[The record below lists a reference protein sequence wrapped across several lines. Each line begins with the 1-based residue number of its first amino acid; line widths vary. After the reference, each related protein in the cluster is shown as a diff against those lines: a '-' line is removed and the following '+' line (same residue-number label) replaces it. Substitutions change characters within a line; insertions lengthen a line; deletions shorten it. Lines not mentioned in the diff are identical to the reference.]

1 MTDHPRRVTR
11 ALLSV
16 SDKSGLIEFARA
28 LASHGVDLISTGGTA
43 KAIAAAGLKVR
54 DVSELTGFPEMMDG
68 RVKTLHPKVHGG
80 LLAIRD
86 NAEHAKAMEAHG
98 IAPIDLLVVNL
109 YPFEATVDKGAG
121 FEECIENIDIGGP
134 AMIRAAAKNHDD
146 VAVVVE
152 AQDYQAVLDELAANQ
167 GATTLSLRRRLAAK
181 AYART
186 AAYDAAISNWFARE
200 LKTEAPDFR
209 AFGGRLIQA
218 LRYGEN
224 PHQTAAFYRTPDK
237 RPGVAT
243 ARQLQGRELSY
254 NNINDT
260 DAAYECIAEFD
271 ASRTA
276 ACVIVK
282 HANPCGVAEGADLLS
297 AYRRALAC
305 DSTSAYGGIVA
316 LNRTLDAEAARAIT
330 EIFTEVIIAPD
341 ATEEAITIVAA
352 RRNLRLLLAGGL
364 PDPRAAGLT
373 AKTVAGGLL
382 VQSRDNAV
390 VDDMTLNVVT
400 RRAPDDREL
409 RDLKFAFRVAK
420 HVKSNTIIY
429 ARDLATVGIGAGQMS
444 RVDFGAHR
452 RAQGARCGR
461 RVEACR
467 AVDQGLRRGIRRVLP
482 VRGRHA
488 GLHRSRR
495 HRGRSARRFGA
506 RRGSHQGRRRPWHR
520 HGVHRRAA
528 FPALSSPS
536 FLGVRPARREAT
548 ASTVRTDA
556 GPAPSGT
563 TSDGQLHIGK

>member
-11 ALLSV
+11 VLLSV

-28 LASHGVDLISTGGTA
+28 LADHGIELVSTGGTA

-86 NAEHAKAMEAHG
+86 NAEHAQAMKAHG

-109 YPFEATVDKGAG
+109 YPFEATVDNGAG

-152 AQDYQAVLDELAANQ
+152 PQDYRAVLDELTANR

-186 AAYDAAISNWFARE
+186 AAYDAAISNWFATE
-200 LKTEAPDFR
+200 LKTGAPDFR
-209 AFGGRLIQA
+209 AFGGRLIQP

-224 PHQTAAFYRTPDK
+224 PHQTAAFYRTPDN

-243 ARQLQGRELSY
+243 ARQLQGKELSY

-260 DAAYECIAEFD
+260 DAAYECIAEFETGR
-271 ASRTA
+271 AA

-282 HANPCGVAEGADLLS
+282 HANPCGVAEGADLVS
-297 AYRRALAC
+297 AYRKALAC

-316 LNRTLDAEAARAIT
+316 LNRTLDADAARAIT

-341 ATEEAITIVAA
+341 ATEEAIAVVAA
-352 RRNLRLLLAGGL
+352 KKNLRLLLAGGL
-364 PDPRAAGLT
+364 PDPRAPGLT

-390 VDDMTLNVVT
+390 VDDMALKVVT
-400 RRAPDDREL
+400 KRAPTDAEL
-409 RDLKFAFRVAK
+409 RDLKFACRVAK
-420 HVKSNTIIY
+420 HVKSNTIVY
-429 ARDLATVGIGAGQMS
+429 AKDLATVGIGAGQMS
-444 RVDFGAHR
+444 RVDSAR
-452 RAQGARCGR
+452 IAARKAQDAASELKLTEPMTRGSVVASDAFFPFADGLVVA
-461 RVEACR
+461 VEAGAT
-467 AVDQGLRRGIRRVLP
+467 AVIQPGGSVRDDEVIKAADDAGIAMV
-482 VRGRHA
+482 
-488 GLHRSRR
+488 
-495 HRGRSARRFGA
+495 FT
-506 RRGSHQGRRRPWHR
+506 
-520 HGVHRRAA
+520 
-528 FPALSSPS
+528 
-536 FLGVRPARREAT
+536 GVRHFR
-548 ASTVRTDA
+548 
-556 GPAPSGT
+556 
-563 TSDGQLHIGK
+563 H